1 MEKQNEAIHNNERRD
16 EEGGER
22 ERERDVVQLHNMMN
36 GRGVC

>member
-22 ERERDVVQLHNMMN
+22 EREMLCNYIT
-36 GRGVC
+36 